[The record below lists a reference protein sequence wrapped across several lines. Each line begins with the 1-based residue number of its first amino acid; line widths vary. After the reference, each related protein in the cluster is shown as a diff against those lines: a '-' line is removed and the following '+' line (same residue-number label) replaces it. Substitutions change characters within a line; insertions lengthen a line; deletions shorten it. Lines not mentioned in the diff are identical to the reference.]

1 MSKFL
6 PFVVVGL
13 VTGGVYCLASLGL
26 VLTYRTSGMFNFAH
40 GGIGMISAYI
50 FYSLRFHMPTAVAV
64 LLTVLVVA
72 PIMGALIDRL
82 LFRRLEGRGTAAY
95 IVASLG
101 LLVAL
106 QSLAILIYGGNT
118 RVVDAI
124 FPRDTYRLMGVEV
137 GLDQTFV
144 VVIAIASG
152 LFLMAFFRF
161 TQLGLRTRAV
171 VSDRTLTSM
180 TGVNASL
187 VTTFSWML
195 GASFAALAGVLFVPF
210 LGLDALRL
218 TLLVVASFGAAALGK
233 LVSFPTAAIGAF
245 ALAVVQQI
253 IIKQVGQIHSS
264 ELRAALSGLPSAV
277 PFAGLLVPFLFAKK
291 GSLKELT
298 AATPGKLR
306 RTGGQGRSA
315 RFPVVPLGLFVVAAL
330 IAPHMVA
337 GFRIA
342 LLTGA
347 LGMVLLFISLSLLVG
362 LSRQVS
368 LAHSIFVVFGAT
380 TLAKLLS
387 AGVPYFLALPLAG
400 LLFVPVG
407 ALIAIPAIRLSG
419 LYLALATFAFALLS
433 QDLLYTTGF
442 AFGQEQLVKIPRP
455 ELLRGDLAFYHFA
468 LVIAVIGVV
477 AVELLRVSRL
487 GRILTASADSPNAI
501 QSLGISPL
509 VANVITFCLSG
520 FLAAIAGGILGTL
533 VQVVSQ
539 DTYNAY
545 TGLVWV
551 TVLVAVG
558 SRTLGGTLWAAILF
572 VAVPGF
578 VESKYTSPEYL
589 ALYLGV
595 GAIFMAQTP
604 NGMVGLFR
612 LDALKG
618 LLARLRPAAP
628 AGQSTDELRE
638 LDIRL
643 DAEPAREA
651 VR

>member
-1 MSKFL
+1 MSRFL

-26 VLTYRTSGMFNFAH
+26 VLTYRTSGVFNFAH

-50 FYSLRFHMPTAVAV
+50 FYSLRFHMPTALAVVLTVAV
-64 LLTVLVVA
+64 IA
-72 PIMGALIDRL
+72 PLMGAVIDRV

-101 LLVAL
+101 LLVGL
-106 QSLAILIYGGNT
+106 QSVAILIYGGNT

-124 FPRDTYRLMGVEV
+124 FPRTTYRVFDTAV

-144 VVIAIASG
+144 VLIAIASG
-152 LFLMAFFRF
+152 LFLMGFFRF
-161 TQLGLRTRAV
+161 TRIGLQTRAV

-180 TGVNASL
+180 TGVNASF

-233 LVSFPTAAIGAF
+233 LVSFPVAAAGAF
-245 ALAVVQQI
+245 GLAVVQQI
-253 IIKQVGQIHSS
+253 IIKQVGQISSS

-298 AATPGKLR
+298 TTRPTKVHKLR
-306 RTGGQGRSA
+306 QGTNT
-315 RFPVVPLGLFVVAAL
+315 RFPLLPLGLFIAAGLVV
-330 IAPHMVA
+330 PHLVA
-337 GFRIA
+337 GYRIA
-342 LLTGA
+342 LLSGVA
-347 LGMVLLFISLSLLVG
+347 GMVLLFISLSLLVG
-362 LSRQVS
+362 MSRQVS

-380 TLAKLLS
+380 TLAHLLN

-442 AFGQEQLVKIPRP
+442 AFGQRQLVKIPRP
-455 ELLRGDLAFYHFA
+455 ELLQGDLAFYHFA
-468 LVIAVIGVV
+468 LAIAVVGVV

-487 GRILTASADSPNAI
+487 GRILTATADSPHAV

-520 FLAAIAGGILGTL
+520 FLAAIAGGLLGTL

-551 TVLVAVG
+551 TVLVAIG

-578 VESKYTSPEYL
+578 VESTYTSPEYL
-589 ALYLGV
+589 ALYLGI
-595 GAIFMAQTP
+595 GAIFMAQVP
-604 NGMVGLFR
+604 NGIVGLLRPDVVKGALGRLQPSRPPVGGEDTMLDVR
-612 LDALKG
+612 LD
-618 LLARLRPAAP
+618 
-628 AGQSTDELRE
+628 T
-638 LDIRL
+638 
-643 DAEPAREA
+643 EPAPEA

>member
-26 VLTYRTSGMFNFAH
+26 VLTYRTSGVFNFAH

-50 FYSLRFHMPTAVAV
+50 FYSLRFHMPTALAV

-72 PIMGALIDRL
+72 PVMGALIDRL

-152 LFLMAFFRF
+152 LGLMAFFRF

-298 AATPGKLR
+298 AAAPGKLR
-306 RTGGQGRSA
+306 RTGQGRAA
-315 RFPVVPLGLFVVAAL
+315 RFPAVPLGLFVVAAL

-380 TLAKLLS
+380 TLAKLLG

-578 VESKYTSPEYL
+578 VESRCTSPEYL

-628 AGQSTDELRE
+628 ADQETDEVRE

-643 DAEPAREA
+643 EAEPAREA